1 MTAVLTP
8 VAGPAWSESGSGT
21 YPGRFPLSV
30 ERHIMS
36 TVERLVPGVTTVTLN
51 ARYYALHGLVIAEA
65 RDRGLEPAAAQDLM
79 RRAEVALGAVSARHL
94 RTDPNAHRALSVPH
108 GHDIIAR
115 LVDAGVDVSALAAQG
130 AYAQPSW
137 GFWAAYRGSE
147 ALLQITSASDFA
159 PGEHFDPAAV
169 RAGLNDVFS
178 LTDRDVLRPDVLD
191 DHAHLCICKAAETT
205 DGEWLARLL
214 AQPGVSGERETLAWT
229 RRETLRVLARCSQLT
244 PIKRVG
250 RDLPDFLAYHATA
263 MDDAVLAEAKISAQW
278 RGVILRNYSV
288 EAWRDMWAWLVNEG
302 IRGLTPRSA
311 LGEMLAAGLDDQTVG
326 AFMSGL
332 PATRAADGRPA
343 PAEVDASLW
352 ESSWATWYLGV
363 LLIGA
368 RRSRELTGHELEG
381 FQGHK
386 PEDVTEELA
395 PAWLADQADRWR
407 DRPVREFARWLT
419 EVMLN
424 RSQRLALRKARPDAR
439 TGQLKIPSR
448 VHLRD
453 GFIFRDSDESGGPAS
468 LRLDQLAGVL
478 AGAGLLATEDGT
490 WVLGPR
496 GDLIA

>member
-94 RTDPNAHRALSVPH
+94 RTDPNAHRALSAPH
-108 GHDIIAR
+108 GYDIIAR
-115 LVDAGVDVSALAAQG
+115 QVDAGVDVSALAAQG

-288 EAWRDMWAWLVNEG
+288 EAWRDMWA
-302 IRGLTPRSA
+302 
-311 LGEMLAAGLDDQTVG
+311 
-326 AFMSGL
+326 
-332 PATRAADGRPA
+332 
-343 PAEVDASLW
+343 
-352 ESSWATWYLGV
+352 
-363 LLIGA
+363 
-368 RRSRELTGHELEG
+368 
-381 FQGHK
+381 
-386 PEDVTEELA
+386 
-395 PAWLADQADRWR
+395 
-407 DRPVREFARWLT
+407 
-419 EVMLN
+419 
-424 RSQRLALRKARPDAR
+424 
-439 TGQLKIPSR
+439 
-448 VHLRD
+448 
-453 GFIFRDSDESGGPAS
+453 
-468 LRLDQLAGVL
+468 
-478 AGAGLLATEDGT
+478 
-490 WVLGPR
+490 
-496 GDLIA
+496 